1 MCVNRKNVITKLLI
15 IVLVVILSWW
25 IVLPEVSVVIRNG
38 EIEQF
43 ESDNEEESKY
53 YINTAQD
60 MWDFAEKVNNG
71 ESFKDIEV
79 YLTSDINLECN
90 EDNQWIPIGTYA
102 NRFRGIFDGQGHT
115 VSGLYIKS
123 NSSYMGL
130 FTTNNGTIKNLNVA
144 NSYIESVGYESTAS
158 QNIGFIAAYNCINAH
173 ITNCNVT
180 ASEIESASEGWVN
193 AGGICAYNSGIIEY
207 CENASNIYTKTIVAT
222 GGIVG
227 ENYDI
232 VRKSKNTG
240 TIIGGDNTTGYNS
253 TGIGGIVGSNH
264 SKVSLC
270 TNYGIVKAEAYTGS
284 GFIGGIVGTN
294 FDGNT
299 EIFTCSNLGNIEGK
313 LCGGI
318 VGRNGSS
325 SNARTTG
332 GTIKNS
338 YNLGEISASSAGG
351 AICYSNKVEG
361 KIQNCYYLE
370 SDLNGCV
377 YDKAEENTSI
387 IEKAETEMKKS
398 EFVQLLNTEG
408 KQYEYVENNYPEL
421 DLSSPNIEVI
431 YDSTDSDK
439 ILVTLKADENIRDV
453 LGWTIADDKQTL
465 TKTFYL
471 KYNEK
476 IILEDYN
483 YNQTIVE
490 VNIDSLSNSLIIEE
504 NYYINTFEDLQ
515 ILAQEVNSGNN
526 MENKNIY
533 LMNDIEIPQ
542 NYIWD
547 VIGNS
552 SENIFMGNFYGNNK
566 KISGI
571 NIDGYSYYKGLFGY
585 IKNAYIEG
593 LVVEG
598 EINGESKYTGGIAA
612 YSYCSY
618 IEECTNSI
626 VINEEN
632 NPYDNQL
639 DDTWGAR
646 VGGIVGYS
654 WNDSYESIITNCTN
668 NGKITYITD
677 FMSSAVC
684 GGIAGDV
691 QGTTISYCV
700 NNANIISTDSYY
712 TGGITG
718 ESRWSYKDG
727 YGYID
732 AQVIACYNKGNITSN
747 TVPQGLG
754 GITGEVNEGAI
765 INSYNLGNVEYTGT
779 STSNGTASI
788 NNIGGIVGRTYNSII
803 IKNCYNIGQSKSGGI
818 VGVISSTDG
827 NINNNYYLQNCATTG
842 YCSSNLENI
851 EIINKTSEEMQS
863 ADFVKVLNKD
873 TNIWRQDI
881 KNINLGYPRLAMPAL
896 RSEKYEITEMEI
908 SKITQGTKL
917 EDFINGLIIS
927 EEVKIQVINKNGEEL
942 ASGALIVTGMSL
954 IVKDDLELKT
964 LKLVVTGDVTGDGAA
979 DFKDIVAINGH
990 RLNKKLLEGEYLMAG
1005 EVTGDEKVD
1014 FKDIVKINMFRLGKI
1029 TELLQ

>member
-1 MCVNRKNVITKLLI
+1 MYKKNLIAKLLI
-15 IVLVVILSWW
+15 IVLIAILLWW
-25 IVLPEVSVVIRNG
+25 NVLPEVSVVIRNG
-38 EIEQF
+38 KMERF
-43 ESDNEEESKY
+43 TSDNPEESKY

-60 MWDFAEKVNNG
+60 MWEFAEKVNNG

-79 YLTSDINLECN
+79 YLTADIDLGCSE
-90 EDNQWIPIGTYA
+90 ENQWIPIGNS
-102 NRFRGIFDGQGHT
+102 NRFHGFFDGQGHT
-115 VSGLYIKS
+115 IRGLYIKS
-123 NSSYMGL
+123 DISSMGL
-130 FTTNNGTIKNLNVA
+130 FRTNNGTIKNLNIVD
-144 NSYIESVGYESTAS
+144 SYMESVENKNTSSS
-158 QNIGFIAAYNCINAH
+158 QYIGFITAQNSSNSLVSH
-173 ITNCNVT
+173 CNVT
-180 ASEIESASEGWVN
+180 ASEIKSNSDGRVY
-193 AGGICAYNSGIIEY
+193 AGGICGYNSGIIEY
-207 CENASNIYTKTIVAT
+207 CENASKVYTKTVSAI
-222 GGIVG
+222 GGIAG
-227 ENYDI
+227 ENYGC
-232 VRKSKNTG
+232 VKKSINTG
-240 TIIGGDNTTGYNS
+240 NIIGGENATGYNS

-264 SKVSLC
+264 SKVNICS
-270 TNYGIVKAEAYTGS
+270 NYGDVRSDIYTGR
-284 GFIGGIVGTN
+284 GIIGGIVGTN
-294 FDGNT
+294 FDGYT
-299 EIFTCSNLGNIEGK
+299 EVFSCSNLGTIEGK
-313 LCGGI
+313 LCAGI
-318 VGRNGSS
+318 VGSNGSG
-325 SNARTTG
+325 SNVYTIG
-332 GTIKNS
+332 GTIKDS
-338 YNLGEISASSAGG
+338 YNVGLINASSKG
-351 AICYSNKVEG
+351 ATICYSNKVEG
-361 KIQNCYYLE
+361 KIQNCFYLQ

-377 YDKAEENTSI
+377 YDKEEENTSI
-387 IEKAETEMKKS
+387 FEKTEMEMKKS
-398 EFVQLLNTEG
+398 EFVQLLNSEG
-408 KQYEYVENNYPEL
+408 KQYEYAEDNYPKI
-421 DLSSPNIEVI
+421 DVDSPYIEVI
-431 YDSTDSDK
+431 YDTTNTDK
-439 ILVTLKADENIRDV
+439 IVVSLKSNECIRDI
-453 LGWTIADDKQTL
+453 LGWTTSDDKQTL

-471 KYNEK
+471 NYNEE

-483 YNQTIVE
+483 YNQTTVE
-490 VNIDSLSNSLIIEE
+490 VKIDSLANSLITEE
-504 NYYINTFEDLQ
+504 DYYINTFEDLQ
-515 ILAQEVNSGNN
+515 IFAQEVNSGNN

-533 LMNDIEIPQ
+533 LMNDIQIPQ

-585 IKNAYIEG
+585 IKNAHIEG
-593 LVVEG
+593 VEVEG
-598 EINGESKYTGGIAA
+598 KISGESKYTGGIVA
-612 YSYCSY
+612 YSYLSY
-618 IEECTNSI
+618 IESCTNSI
-626 VINEEN
+626 IINERN
-632 NPYDNQL
+632 NPDDNQI